1 MMMATRTVSAPVY
14 RRLRRETNRLV
25 SERVASLH
33 LIVPAFNEGRVIGAT
48 LANLPAAF
56 AGVDEVTIVVVDDGS
71 TDDTAAVVQACG
83 DARVVL
89 LRHVINRGLGGAL
102 GTGLEY
108 ARRAGADYVVTYDA
122 DGQHAP
128 EDIAAVLAPLLR
140 GDADAVIGS
149 RLLRP
154 QGMPWYRIA
163 GNWGLNLFT
172 YFVFGMWTT
181 DSQSGMRGFS
191 RTALERIEVR
201 LDRMEVSSEFVK
213 EIRRLRL
220 RYAEV
225 PIRAIYSDYSLAK
238 GQSNWNA
245 FNILIRLVLHR
256 LMED

>member
-1 MMMATRTVSAPVY
+1 
-14 RRLRRETNRLV
+14 
-25 SERVASLH
+25 VASLY
-33 LIVPAFNEGRVIGAT
+33 LIVPAFNEGRVVGAT
-48 LANLPAAF
+48 LANLPQTF
-56 AGVDEVTIVVVDDGS
+56 AGIDDVTVVVIDDGS
-71 TDDTAAVVQACG
+71 TDDTADVVLRCG
-83 DARVVL
+83 DPRVVL
-89 LRHVINRGLGGAL
+89 LRHAINRGLGGAL

-108 ARRAGADYVVTYDA
+108 ARRHGADFVITYDA

-128 EDIAAVLAPLLR
+128 EDIVSVLGPLVA
-140 GDADAVIGS
+140 GKADAVVGS
-149 RLLRP
+149 RLLTP
-154 QGMPWYRIA
+154 KGMPWYRIV

-191 RTALERIEVR
+191 KSAVSQIDVR
-201 LDRMEVSSEFVK
+201 MDRMEVSSEFIK
-213 EIRRLRL
+213 EIRRCRL
-220 RYAEV
+220 RYDEV

>member
-1 MMMATRTVSAPVY
+1 
-14 RRLRRETNRLV
+14 LRDETNALV
-25 SERVASLH
+25 SGRVASLH
-33 LIVPAFNEGRVIGAT
+33 LIVPAFNEGRVIGTT
-48 LANLPAAF
+48 LANLPRAF
-56 AGVDEVTIVVVDDGS
+56 AGIDEVTIVVIDDGS
-71 TDDTAAVVQACG
+71 SDDTAEVVLRCQDG
-83 DARVVL
+83 RVVL
-89 LRHVINRGLGGAL
+89 LRHLINRGLGGAL

-128 EDIAAVLAPLLR
+128 EDIEAVLAPLVAGR
-140 GDADAVIGS
+140 AEAVIGS
-149 RLLRP
+149 RLLDP
-154 QGMPWYRIA
+154 KGMPWYRIA

-172 YFVFGMWTT
+172 FFVFGMWTT

-191 RTALERIEVR
+191 RRAIEAIEVR
-201 LDRMEVSSEFVK
+201 LDRMEVSSEFIK
-213 EIRRLRL
+213 EIRRCRL
-220 RYAEV
+220 KYVEV

>member
-1 MMMATRTVSAPVY
+1 VP
-14 RRLRRETNRLV
+14 
-25 SERVASLH
+25 SLH
-33 LIVPAFNEGRVIGAT
+33 LVIPAFNEGRVIGTT
-48 LANLPAAF
+48 LANLPSAF
-56 AGVDEVTIVVVDDGS
+56 PGIDRTVIVVVDDGS
-71 TDDTAAVVQACG
+71 SDDTPDVVTRCG
-83 DARVVL
+83 DPRVVL
-89 LRHVINRGLGGAL
+89 LRHAINRGLGGAL

-108 ARRAGADYVVTYDA
+108 ARVNGADYVITYDA

-128 EDIAAVLAPLLR
+128 EDIAAILGPLMS
-140 GDADAVIGS
+140 GKADAVIGS
-149 RLLRP
+149 RLINP
-154 QGMPWYRIA
+154 AGMPWYRVA

-191 RTALERIEVR
+191 ESAVKNIQIRM
-201 LDRMEVSSEFVK
+201 DRMEVSSEFIK
-213 EIRRLRL
+213 EIRRCRL

-225 PIRAIYSDYSLAK
+225 PIRAIYSDYSLSK

>member
-1 MMMATRTVSAPVY
+1 M
-14 RRLRRETNRLV
+14 
-25 SERVASLH
+25 
-33 LIVPAFNEGRVIGAT
+33 IGAT
-48 LANLPAAF
+48 LGNLPPTF
-56 AGVDEVTIVVVDDGS
+56 PGVDDVNVVVVDDGS
-71 TDDTAAVVQACG
+71 TDDTVEVVLACG
-83 DARVVL
+83 DPRVVL
-89 LRHVINRGLGGAL
+89 LRHGINRGLGGAL

-108 ARRAGADYVVTYDA
+108 ARRCGADFVITYDA

-128 EDIAAVLAPLLR
+128 EDISAILAPLLA
-140 GDADAVIGS
+140 GNADAVIGS
-149 RLLRP
+149 RLLQP
-154 QGMPWYRIA
+154 VGMPWYRVV

-191 RTALERIEVR
+191 RAALQQIEVR
-201 LDRMEVSSEFVK
+201 MDRMEVSSEFIK
-213 EIRRLRL
+213 EIRRCRL

-225 PIRAIYSDYSLAK
+225 PIRAIYSEYSLAK

>member
-1 MMMATRTVSAPVY
+1 MSSLY
-14 RRLRRETNRLV
+14 LV
-25 SERVASLH
+25 
-33 LIVPAFNEGRVIGAT
+33 IPAFNEGRVIGTT
-48 LANLPAAF
+48 LAQLPREF
-56 AGVDEVTIVVVDDGS
+56 PGVDESKIIVVDDGS
-71 TDDTAAVVQACG
+71 TDDTAEVVARCG
-83 DARVVL
+83 DTRVVL
-89 LRHVINRGLGGAL
+89 LRHSINRGLGGAL

-108 ARRAGADYVVTYDA
+108 ARLKGADYVVTYDA

-128 EDIAAVLAPLLR
+128 EDIVAILGPLMS

-149 RLLRP
+149 RLINP
-154 QGMPWYRIA
+154 KGMPWYRVA

-191 RTALERIEVR
+191 KAALAQIQVR
-201 LDRMEVSSEFVK
+201 MDRMEVSSEFIK
-213 EIRRLRL
+213 EIRRCRL
-220 RYAEV
+220 RYTEV
-225 PIRAIYSDYSLAK
+225 PIRAIYSDYSLSK

>member
-1 MMMATRTVSAPVY
+1 MP
-14 RRLRRETNRLV
+14 
-25 SERVASLH
+25 SLH
-33 LIVPAFNEGRVIGAT
+33 IVIPAFNEGRVIGTT
-48 LANLPAAF
+48 LANLPRTF
-56 AGVDEVTIVVVDDGS
+56 AGVDETVIVVVDDGS
-71 TDDTAAVVQACG
+71 TDDTTDVITACG

-89 LRHVINRGLGGAL
+89 LRHAINRGLGGAL

-108 ARRAGADYVVTYDA
+108 ARLRGADYVVTYDA

-128 EDIAAVLAPLLR
+128 DDIAAILAPLVD
-140 GDADAVIGS
+140 GKADAVIGS
-149 RLLRP
+149 RLINP
-154 QGMPWYRIA
+154 AGMPWHRVV

-191 RTALERIEVR
+191 KAALAQIQVR
-201 LDRMEVSSEFVK
+201 MDRMEVSSEFIK
-213 EIRRLRL
+213 EIRRCRL
-220 RYAEV
+220 RYTEV